1 MRQVLQNRSG
11 LTVVREV
18 PLPPCPPA
26 GVLVRNEF
34 SAISSGTE
42 RTSVESN
49 QKSLLARARERP
61 DLVRQTIDKAR
72 QEGLR
77 ATRDAVRR
85 RLEEE
90 SPSGYS
96 SAGIVLEVGP
106 RVRGLEVGDRVA
118 CAGAGHANHAEV
130 VAIPSNLCAVVPEGV
145 SLQAASLTTLAA
157 IALHSVRLAEVA
169 LAERVAVVGCGL
181 IGQIVC
187 RLLRSAGAG
196 VFALDI
202 DSSRIDDAVRGGADH
217 GVPVGEGAAGAI
229 RRLTDALGVDHAIVT
244 AGAQVNAPLVL
255 AAEITRDR
263 GSVTLVGAVPIEFP
277 RGPLYMKE
285 LRFRVSRSYG
295 PGRYDPE
302 YEERGLDYPIAFVR
316 WTEQRNMEAVLSLQ
330 ARGVL
335 SLEDLIDEVIPVERA
350 AEAYERIAGPPEQRP
365 RGALVLSY
373 PVDSERG
380 LSSPAAGTRRSAP
393 AAPSAGAAAPAIG
406 LIGPGGFASQVLV
419 PAFVAAGARLEV
431 VGGGQGVSA
440 EAATRTLG
448 FARHADSAEAVIKD
462 PAVDAVV
469 IATRHGLHAQYV
481 QAALAAGKHVFC
493 EKPLALTVEELDAVM
508 AAAADSERVLAV
520 GFNRRFAPMAVSLR
534 QALAPGSGPVVA
546 TYRVSAG
553 AVPADAWVH
562 DLEEGGGRVI
572 GEVCHF
578 IDTLV
583 FLAGAPVSEV
593 HASGFSKV
601 GAPTQANDNVA
612 VTLRHADGSLGTIL
626 YVAQSAPGI
635 GKERIEAY
643 GAGGVGVLDDYRELE
658 LYGPRAQRVKERGQE
673 KGHREEIAA
682 FVAAVRSGQPPV
694 PLTEVANVS
703 LATIAVVESMR
714 TGGAVRVEGP

>member
-187 RLLRSAGAG
+187 RLLRSAGAE

-335 SLEDLIDEVIPVERA
+335 SLEDLIDEVIPVER
-350 AEAYERIAGPPEQRP
+350 G
-365 RGALVLSY
+365 
-373 PVDSERG
+373 
-380 LSSPAAGTRRSAP
+380 
-393 AAPSAGAAAPAIG
+393 AGAAAPAIG

-593 HASGFSKV
+593 HASGCSKV

-658 LYGPRAQRVKERGQE
+658 LYGPRAQRVKGRGQE

-714 TGGAVRVEGP
+714 TGAAVRVEGP